1 MKDKLILSGFISMLF
16 YSVAYPVV
24 HTVVIQ
30 NLDSRLLSASSLI
43 SCILVV
49 MINKIWLT
57 KSEELY
63 KKFGI
68 MLFIESLLYF
78 IILIMILTK
87 NITPQ
92 KYYILDTL
100 LFSSI
105 TRSIICGGNRLKAI
119 RYKDSDR
126 EEFDNKNVMFY
137 NIASII
143 GYGISSIIKIPV
155 NLAFAIMYIGIVS
168 DNLLYYIVYKQ
179 TNKYYK

>member
-24 HTVVIQ
+24 HTVTIQ
-30 NLDSRLLSASSLI
+30 NLDSRVLSASSFI
-43 SCILVV
+43 SCILVIIV
-49 MINKIWLT
+49 NKVWLT

-105 TRSIICGGNRLKAI
+105 TRNIICGGNRLKAI
-119 RYKDSDR
+119 RYKDNDR
-126 EEFDNKNVMFY
+126 EEFDNKSVMFY
-137 NIASII
+137 NVASII
-143 GYGISSIIKIPV
+143 GYGISSIIKVPTNI
-155 NLAFAIMYIGIVS
+155 AFVIMYVGIIS
-168 DNLLYYIVYKQ
+168 DNFIYYIVYKQ
-179 TNKYYK
+179 TNKDYN